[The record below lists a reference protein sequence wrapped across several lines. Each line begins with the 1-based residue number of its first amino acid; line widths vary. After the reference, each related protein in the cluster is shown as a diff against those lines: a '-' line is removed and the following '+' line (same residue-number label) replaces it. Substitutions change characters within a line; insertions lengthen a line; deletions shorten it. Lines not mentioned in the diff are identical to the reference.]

1 MEKAVFGGGCFWCTE
16 AGRFIKELDAVTE
29 LAPFD
34 QFFEAENYHKDYYKN
49 NTNAP
54 YCQIIIN
61 PKLEK
66 IQKDF
71 ANLLKQHE

>member
-34 QFFEAENYHKDYYKN
+34 QFFEAENYHKDYYARN
-49 NTNAP
+49 PGNP
-54 YCQIIIN
+54 YCEVVIN
-61 PKLEK
+61 PKLAK
-66 IQKDF
+66 FRQKF
-71 ANLLKQHE
+71 SKLLK